1 MNLGRVHQWILDP
14 SRLFGGRVETR
25 DVELQN
31 LDKEGRGIGRLWGRY
46 VRVRNAAIV
55 NRPDVI
61 NALPRPVPVGDAL
74 PNAAGDFLFD
84 HMWGGPRMDKRQV
97 RSPKYLNRYISASHF
112 GEVNAYFHIDRIASY
127 IDGLLRQLGARPL
140 PRVVV
145 VVNAH
150 GAAVDLSHGIRDG
163 VPTKDNGWR
172 PFKGGHYRLPAVRY
186 AMCEHEVISPD
197 GEIHLGPG
205 WRLIQS
211 GALVESAG
219 RRYRA
224 NASHNAG
231 IIYHEY
237 GHHLTRHTADFMLN
251 RDRPARAQCNRKS
264 ALDEAICDYF
274 TAVMLGSP
282 HVWAWHQ
289 RHDASVTHVRSLV
302 SQRSM
307 ADFDSTR
314 GTDAHTNG

>member
-1 MNLGRVHQWILDP
+1 
-14 SRLFGGRVETR
+14 
-25 DVELQN
+25 
-31 LDKEGRGIGRLWGRY
+31 WGRF
-46 VRVRNAAIV
+46 VRVRNASMV
-55 NRPDVI
+55 NRPDPLTT
-61 NALPRPVPVGDAL
+61 LPKVVPVGDAL
-74 PNAAGDFLFD
+74 PNRDGDFIFD
-84 HMWGGPRMDKRQV
+84 PGRGGPRIDTKCI
-97 RSPKYLNRYISASHF
+97 RSPKYLTRYISASHF

-127 IDGLLRQLGARPL
+127 VDGLLRQLGARPL

-150 GAAVDLSHGIRDG
+150 GAAVDLSPGIRDG

-231 IIYHEY
+231 IMYHEY
-237 GHHLTRHTADFMLN
+237 GHHLSRYTADFLGN
-251 RDRPARAQCNRKS
+251 ALRSPRRQNNRKS
-264 ALDEAICDYF
+264 AIDEGTCDYWAA
-274 TAVMLGSP
+274 TMLGTP
-282 HVWAWHQ
+282 HIWYWH
-289 RHDASVTHVRSLV
+289 RRPHPEAFHPP
-302 SQRSM
+302 
-307 ADFDSTR
+307 
-314 GTDAHTNG
+314 